1 MLASRR
7 FLRPDRLLQFLSQS
21 RSQFLSQSRSQ
32 TIHWLLAQTLRHR
45 QATPQPTARSGFTL
59 LELLV
64 VLLMVTILMAISAPV
79 WLSMV
84 DGQRLGAAQDDAFRA
99 LRSAQSKARQQ
110 RRPWEACFR
119 TNPEDKRA
127 IQYSVHPAVGAKC
140 SKAVWRPLGAE
151 ASTYAAIDGGK
162 SDFTRDGGSYVVQ
175 FNGRG
180 WLASSQDGTEF
191 SSNDNAG
198 KRITFQMAGRPD
210 LTDRSCV
217 YVETL
222 LGSLRAGRNDRCVS
236 SPTP

>member
-1 MLASRR
+1 MIASRR
-7 FLRPDRLLQFLSQS
+7 FPRPDRLLQFLSQS
-21 RSQFLSQSRSQ
+21 RSQSRSQ
-32 TIHWLLAQTLRHR
+32 TIHWLLTQTLRHR

-162 SDFTRDGGSYVVQ
+162 SDFTRDSGSYVVQ

-180 WLASSQDGTEF
+180 WLASSQDGAEYKD
-191 SSNDNAG
+191 NDDNAG
-198 KRITFQMAGRPD
+198 NRITFQMAGRPD

-222 LGSLRAGRNDRCVS
+222 LGSLRAGRNDRCDD
-236 SPTP
+236 